1 MFKPEG
7 KWGKGGG
14 SFQGKFGYKIRN
26 FMELD
31 FFWGGGELL
40 GPQNVDS

>member
-1 MFKPEG
+1 MCKPEG

-31 FFWGGGELL
+31 FLGGEELL

>member
-1 MFKPEG
+1 MCKPEG

-31 FFWGGGELL
+31 YFWGGELL